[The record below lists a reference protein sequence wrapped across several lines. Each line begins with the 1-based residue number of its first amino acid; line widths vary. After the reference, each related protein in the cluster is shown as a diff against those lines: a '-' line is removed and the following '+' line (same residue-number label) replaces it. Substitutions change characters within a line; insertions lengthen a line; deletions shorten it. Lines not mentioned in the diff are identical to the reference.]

1 MRRNSSRKK
10 ATPNRL
16 LCRQSSPSRCLVL
29 SGVGRNTKRASVS
42 CHRRR
47 SSHNHTTTTVRH
59 RAPPWLPH
67 PPIFR
72 NLNGLWASSNISNNA
87 SKVPPL
93 YLPPP
98 GRQMRARLGMGSFWL
113 RFLQRRPRGRIKNSC
128 PVHIS
133 AGAISF
139 VGSTRLASAS
149 SSCTNR

>member
-1 MRRNSSRKK
+1 MGRNSSRKK

-16 LCRQSSPSRCLVL
+16 SCRQSSPSRCLAL

-42 CHRRR
+42 CRRRR
-47 SSHNHTTTTVRH
+47 SPTNHTTTTTVRP
-59 RAPPWLPH
+59 RAPPRLPH

-72 NLNGLWASSNISNNA
+72 NFHDLWSSSNI
-87 SKVPPL
+87 

-98 GRQMRARLGMGSFWL
+98 GRQMRTRLCMGSFWL
-113 RFLQRRPRGRIKNSC
+113 RSLQRRSRRIKNSC

-139 VGSTRLASAS
+139 VGSTPLAPPS